1 MQGVDSAAAAD
12 FRLPRMIRIGDF
24 ARLARVSV
32 RALRLYEEKGLLA
45 PAHVDPHSRYR
56 YYDFQQ
62 LATLE
67 RLLLLKDVGFPLA
80 SIRTLLQ
87 VAPPELRDAM
97 ARHRAAIRRQLREQ
111 EALLAR
117 VTALEAWLD
126 SKREDALDGVVRTK
140 SYPPVRALCLRSRV
154 APGSDAIAK
163 LFDAAE
169 RRARRSRIDQAPML
183 LMHGTP
189 HGSRRLDVEVCI
201 PVTRACRL
209 DEVRE
214 IEREPLAASVTYR
227 GPYAST
233 DELYRKMRVWLS
245 RQQLALARRP
255 IREIYHRFGADQVGY
270 RLAPHRVADSAHR
283 FVTEVAIPLVQ
294 VAT

>member
-1 MQGVDSAAAAD
+1 
-12 FRLPRMIRIGDF
+12 MIRIGDF
-24 ARLARVSV
+24 ARLVRVSV

-62 LATLE
+62 LAALE
-67 RLLLLKDVGFPLA
+67 RLLLLKEMGFPLA

-87 VAPPELRDAM
+87 VAPRELREAM
-97 ARHRAAIRRQLREQ
+97 ARHRTLLRRQMQEQ
-111 EALLAR
+111 EAMLAR

-126 SKREDALDGVVRTK
+126 AKSDAALDMVVRTK
-140 SYPPVRALCLRSRV
+140 SYPTLRALCLRSRV
-154 APGSDAIAK
+154 TPGSNAIAK
-163 LFDAAE
+163 LFDEAE
-169 RRARRSRIDQAPML
+169 RRAGRSRVDQAPLM
-183 LMHGTP
+183 LMHGLP
-189 HGSRRLDVEVCI
+189 QSARQLDVEVCI
-201 PVTRACRL
+201 PVTRACRM

-214 IEREPLAASVTYR
+214 IEREPLAASLTYR

-245 RQQLALARRP
+245 RQQFALAPRP

-270 RLAPHRVADSAHR
+270 RLPTHRVASSAQR
-283 FVTEVAIPLVQ
+283 YVTEVAIPIVQ
-294 VAT
+294 VGT